1 MKKNFQANLK
11 ERERERER
19 LCFISSHF
27 ADLIE
32 LRDFTILVIIMVK
45 KSLLNLT

>member
-1 MKKNFQANLK
+1 MKKNVRANLK
-11 ERERERER
+11 ETERERQ
-19 LCFISSHF
+19 CFISSHF

-45 KSLLNLT
+45 KKPLLNLT